1 MSDKTQPQLQ
11 HLSTVPPRTNPS
23 SGTSTLECDVSDDV
37 EYAEAL
43 VTEIEALA
51 NEAKVLLER
60 SVRLSARLRE
70 VCGTQQGKP
79 LRAL

>member
-11 HLSTVPPRTNPS
+11 HLSTVPRTNPS
-23 SGTSTLECDVSDDV
+23 SDTSTPECDVSDDV

-70 VCGTQQGKP
+70 VCGTQQCKP